1 MSTSQLF
8 FAWFG
13 ASQTPWILL
22 GVVLDIL
29 FGDPPWPYHPVRL
42 IGHAVDGLESLA
54 RHVAHTP
61 RQLRLAGT
69 ILAIIVMIGVTGL
82 VTALLVIAHILSIWL
97 FRALIVLLTYWG
109 IAIRGLAEAALAV
122 YRPLAQ
128 SRWDEAR
135 YYLSMIVGRDTEKLN
150 QSEIIRATI
159 ESVAE
164 NTCDSIVAPLFF
176 TFLAGPA
183 GLWLYKAVNTM
194 DSMIGY
200 NNAQYKDLGWFAA
213 RTDDWLNWIPARIS
227 GWAIAITAGVDGRFR
242 DSYQIMRTDGRRHPS
257 PNSGISEAA
266 MAGALGVSLGG
277 INTYQGMVSLRPK
290 IGRGTKPLTVPMII
304 HAVSI
309 IMRVALVVS
318 LVFAFL
324 AVLMT
329 GRWLS

>member
-1 MSTSQLF
+1 M
-8 FAWFG
+8 
-13 ASQTPWILL
+13 
-22 GVVLDIL
+22 LDIL

-42 IGHAVDGLESLA
+42 IGHVVDKLETLA
-54 RHVAHTP
+54 RYVAHTP
-61 RQLRLAGT
+61 RQLRVAGA
-69 ILAIIVMIGVTGL
+69 ILAIIVMIAVTSL
-82 VTALLVIAHILSIWL
+82 VTALLVVAHILSIWL

-135 YYLSMIVGRDTEKLN
+135 YYLSMIVGRDTEKLS

-242 DSYQIMRTDGRRHPS
+242 DSYQIMRADGRRHPS

-309 IMRVALVVS
+309 IMRVALVTS

-324 AVLMT
+324 AVLVT